1 MDVSPI
7 ERSQSR
13 EVSSQLRGLFRF
25 EATCAKPSPHKG
37 LDCMMVS
44 FCSVVIAL
52 ELFDQFERALRGG
65 VVRVTQS
72 WKQTVFFIGRVHRR
86 GGCKIGQ
93 RCLELSTLRRRQQS
107 PWSPACHRDENAEEI
122 LDAAVAVAEQAQ
134 RFAEV
139 VVWRSANLDRHGRRA
154 LSIVCG
160 RRSLRQRNQAQH
172 HATSPVIQITD
183 GSGDGRYS

>member
-1 MDVSPI
+1 MILNIDVSPI
-7 ERSQSR
+7 QRSQSR
-13 EVSSQLRGLFRF
+13 KVSSQLRGLSSF
-25 EATCAKPSPHKG
+25 EALVCEPSPHKG

-44 FCSVVIAL
+44 FRSVVIAF

-72 WKQTVFFIGRVHRR
+72 WKQSVFFIGRMLRR

-93 RCLELSTLRRRQQS
+93 RRLQLSALRRRQQS
-107 PWSPACHRDENAEEI
+107 TWGPAGHRDENAEEI
-122 LDAAVAVAEQAQ
+122 LDAAMAVAEQAQ
-134 RFAEV
+134 RFSEV

-160 RRSLRQRNQAQH
+160 RRSLRQRNQAQRH
-172 HATSPVIQITD
+172 MDT
-183 GSGDGRYS
+183 RR